1 MPLKSSPCRRLS
13 HDHGRA
19 QDTAQFLYDIEM
31 IKQTKARYFRFLDG
45 KQWSD
50 WRTCFTDDMHFY
62 LGQDPKSV
70 TSSGDEFVAYVSKLL
85 ADTVT
90 VHQGHMPEVD
100 LTSDTTATGIWAM
113 FDWVDHKSDPET
125 SMQGYGHYVEDYE
138 KGGDGKWRIKNLRLT
153 RIRTD
158 RIPKKK

>member
-1 MPLKSSPCRRLS
+1 MTMVAR
-13 HDHGRA
+13 
-19 QDTAQFLYDIEM
+19 DTAQFLYDIEM

-62 LGQDPKSV
+62 LGQDPKPV

-90 VHQGHMPEVD
+90 VHQGHMPEVE

-113 FDWVDHKSDPET
+113 FDWVDRKSDPET
-125 SMQGYGHYVEDYE
+125 SMQGMCQGTCQTCLTCARQIPYTHAVASAYPYPSLAS
-138 KGGDGKWRIKNLRLT
+138 GGLCQDT
-153 RIRTD
+153 
-158 RIPKKK
+158 PA

>member
-1 MPLKSSPCRRLS
+1 MTMVAK
-13 HDHGRA
+13 
-19 QDTAQFLYDIEM
+19 DTAELLYDIER

-62 LGQDPKSV
+62 LGQDPKPV

-90 VHQGHMPEVD
+90 VHQGHMPEIE
-100 LTSDTTATGIWAM
+100 LTSDTTAKAIWAM
-113 FDWVDHKSDPET
+113 FDWVDWNNTETPERT
-125 SMQGYGHYVEDYE
+125 FQGYGHYVEDYE

-153 RIRTD
+153 RIRVDYTE
-158 RIPKKK
+158 KKK